1 MLPGTSTIVVR
12 PATRIKG
19 TLRVPGD
26 KSVSHRYAL
35 LAALADGVSQIS
47 GYAPGADCA
56 ATLACL
62 EALGVSVTRTG
73 EGALAMTGRG
83 PRGLLQP
90 RDALDA
96 RNSGTSMRMLAGVL
110 SAHPM
115 HATIVGDASLSRR
128 PMRRV
133 IQPLTMMGA
142 RISAADGD
150 RPPLRIEPP
159 DRGRLSGIEY
169 TLPVASAQ
177 VKSAILLA
185 GLQAEGT
192 TVVREPVPTRDHTE
206 RALRAFGVDLEIAA
220 GRISLAGGQ
229 RPRACELH
237 VPGDS
242 SSAAFFGVAAAALA
256 DSEVTIQGVGLN
268 PGRGAWLDVLRRAG
282 ASIERHADAETAG
295 EPSGRITVRHGGLAP
310 LRIDPAEVPG
320 LIDEL
325 PALGAL
331 ATHGG
336 EIQVTGAAELRGKE
350 SDRITAF
357 VAGLRALG
365 ADAEELP
372 DGFIVRGTRRLA
384 GGTADAAG
392 DHRLAMAFAIAA
404 LGAREPCAISGADA
418 VAVSYPG
425 FFEALEALRA

>member
-1 MLPGTSTIVVR
+1 MLSRDTAIVIAPAIRLRGTMH
-12 PATRIKG
+12 
-19 TLRVPGD
+19 VPGD
-26 KSVSHRYAL
+26 KSISHRYAL
-35 LAALADGVSQIS
+35 LGALADGTTRIT

-56 ATLACL
+56 ATLDCL
-62 EALGVSVTRTG
+62 EAAGVIVRRTG
-73 EGALAMTGRG
+73 DIVEISGRG

-90 RDALDA
+90 QGPLDA

-110 SAHPM
+110 SAHRM
-115 HATIVGDASLSRR
+115 DAIIVGDASLSRR

-133 IQPLTMMGA
+133 IEPLTLMGA

-150 RPPLRIEPP
+150 RPPLHIEPP
-159 DRGRLSGIEY
+159 MRGALSGIDY

-192 TVVREPVPTRDHTE
+192 TIVREHVATRDHTE
-206 RALRAFGVDLEIAA
+206 RALRAFGVDLEVTS
-220 GRISLAGGQ
+220 GRIAIAGGQ
-229 RPRACELH
+229 RPEAGELD

-242 SSAAFFGVAAAALA
+242 SSAAFFGIAAAAIPG
-256 DSEVTIQGVGLN
+256 SEVAIDRVGMN
-268 PGRGAWLDVLRRAG
+268 PTRTAWLDVLERAG
-282 ASIERHADAETAG
+282 ARVERHEDSRTAG
-295 EPSGRITVRHGGLAP
+295 EPSGRIIVRHAALGTVS
-310 LRIDPAEVPG
+310 IDPTEVPA

-336 EIQVTGAAELRGKE
+336 EVHVTGATELRGKE

-357 VAGLRALG
+357 VNGLRALG

-372 DGFIVRGTRRLA
+372 DGFVVRGSRQLK

-404 LGAREPCAISGADA
+404 LGARHPCTITGADA

-425 FFEALEALRA
+425 FFEDLGALRA